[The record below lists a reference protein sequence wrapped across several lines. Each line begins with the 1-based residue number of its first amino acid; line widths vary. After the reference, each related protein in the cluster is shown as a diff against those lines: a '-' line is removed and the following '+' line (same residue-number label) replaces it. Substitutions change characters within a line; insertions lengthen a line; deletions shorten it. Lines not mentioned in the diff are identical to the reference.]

1 MSYFQRLGDMNYMAE
16 EAEMVDFVD
25 EIDGGAAG
33 GVEDVE
39 ANEYNL
45 VEFTKLINLEFLVKN
60 EQLTKATDTSSGQA
74 RNGQDIQGIPWER
87 LNITREKYRLTRL
100 EQYKN
105 YETIPL
111 SGEAVNKEC
120 KQMEKGGYYY
130 EFFHNTRSVKP
141 TILHFQE
148 QGCN

>member
-1 MSYFQRLGDMNYMAE
+1 MSILFQ
-16 EAEMVDFVD
+16 
-25 EIDGGAAG
+25 
-33 GVEDVE
+33 
-39 ANEYNL
+39 

-105 YETIPL
+105 YENIPL
-111 SGEAVNKEC
+111 SGKAVDK
-120 KQMEKGGYYY
+120 
-130 EFFHNTRSVKP
+130 V
-141 TILHFQE
+141 L
-148 QGCN
+148 

>member
-1 MSYFQRLGDMNYMAE
+1 
-16 EAEMVDFVD
+16 MVDFVD
-25 EIDGGAAG
+25 EIDGGAAA

-39 ANEYNL
+39 ANEYDL
-45 VEFTKLINLEFLVKN
+45 VFFSTYFLVVLVYIFLWMSILFQVEFTKLINLEFLVKN

-105 YETIPL
+105 YENIPL
-111 SGEAVNKEC
+111 SGEAVDK
-120 KQMEKGGYYY
+120 
-130 EFFHNTRSVKP
+130 V
-141 TILHFQE
+141 L
-148 QGCN
+148 

>member
-25 EIDGGAAG
+25 EIDGGAAA

-39 ANEYNL
+39 ANEYDL
-45 VEFTKLINLEFLVKN
+45 VFFSTYFLVVLVYIFLWMSILFQVEFTKLINLEFLVKN

-105 YETIPL
+105 YENIPL
-111 SGEAVNKEC
+111 SGKAVDK
-120 KQMEKGGYYY
+120 
-130 EFFHNTRSVKP
+130 V
-141 TILHFQE
+141 L
-148 QGCN
+148 

>member
-1 MSYFQRLGDMNYMAE
+1 MFFLWMSILFQ
-16 EAEMVDFVD
+16 
-25 EIDGGAAG
+25 
-33 GVEDVE
+33 
-39 ANEYNL
+39 

-111 SGEAVNKEC
+111 SGEAVNK
-120 KQMEKGGYYY
+120 
-130 EFFHNTRSVKP
+130 V
-141 TILHFQE
+141 L
-148 QGCN
+148 